1 MDRIQV
7 SQIKKQASGILQK
20 RSPEFRKTVLLHG
33 AVMVVFLLLTAVVS
47 FLLNRAMADN
57 QGLSGMKTTAILR
70 TVQFMLT
77 MTGNILMPFWEIGLL
92 YTAIRAVRGKSTDF
106 SLLTQGFTRF
116 AVVLRYFVL
125 YLLILLVVGLV
136 CSNLLMSLTMFL
148 PTPPSISNALG
159 TIDPTTYT
167 DYQVMLEDIMQAL
180 SQVPRSQLLLYF
192 VPLGIFYL
200 AGYFT
205 VILLLSYRF
214 RMSRYLLMDDKPVR
228 ARQAL
233 GISNRIT
240 RGEKSNLLV
249 LDLSFWW
256 YYLLQIGVAA
266 IVYIPDILV
275 AAGVNLPISQNV
287 ANLLAYVVYCACSLV
302 VMWFAGAYYHTAMAC
317 AYEALKPVVDADSQ
331 NG

>member
-1 MDRIQV
+1 MDRIQA

-33 AVMVVFLLLTAVVS
+33 AVIVAFLLLSGVVS
-47 FLLNRAMADN
+47 FFLNRAMEGN
-57 QGLSGMKTTAILR
+57 QGLSGMGTTAILR
-70 TVQFMLT
+70 TAQFMLT
-77 MTGNILMPFWEIGLL
+77 MSGNVLLPFWEIGLL

-148 PTPPSISNALG
+148 PTPPSIAGALES
-159 TIDPTTYT
+159 IDPAEA
-167 DYQVMLEDIMQAL
+167 MMEDIIQAL
-180 SQVPRSQLLLYF
+180 SQVPRTQLLLYF
-192 VPLGIFYL
+192 VPLGVFYL

-214 RMSRYLLMDDKPVR
+214 RMSRYLLMDDKPIR

-275 AAGVNLPISQNV
+275 AAGVTLPISQNV